1 MASRGR
7 SGAYSKRPGIQHPT
21 LRRGDPQSLSVR
33 GISRPEGRGED
44 TLQKILKTFPA
55 EQDDWK
61 TLERWANTEKR
72 PRERD
77 SKEEKERTETDT
89 NPLLGEQCEE
99 LKFQLLDKITSG
111 GFYDLKHLFLSHDPE
126 GRGRVSRDSLLIIL
140 TTFLGRFINKMV
152 LERLLCRFR
161 LDNKPL
167 ITFNAFYDHFKLE
180 EDNSPP
186 EWLDPMRRR
195 HQAAVRTAHE
205 AHLQLK
211 DMATNRYFELLKLFP
226 RDCLDVSEFRRV
238 LTHLGIKMSEEEY
251 KKLWKR
257 YVQDEATVLRF
268 DDLQYHLGTKRLE
281 ENRGLLLS
289 ALQKVSG
296 SRGPQMKTSKVN
308 VSKMG
313 NERKLSLSI
322 EKWLKEKFREGARAM
337 KTELSVY
344 DPQGAGAV
352 SKETFLQ
359 VLARHRLHLTR
370 DQLGLLLARCGL
382 DETLPDVNYLE
393 FLQRLQSRN
402 PNGRAYRALCKPG
415 YGTANKQSS
424 PSLSTISVAEDKLI
438 RIFHTDFNSLLA
450 EFRKADT
457 NNLKVIRPQDFREIL
472 ERRFSIQVTDE
483 EFAYCLENLPIT
495 PCGDIRYL
503 EFMARFDSRD
513 GTFSLWD
520 GRETV
525 LTNWSRKSRV
535 NMTNSHNGKRER
547 NAEQI
552 TEIIKRLIKDDYE
565 TLEMNFNEMDQR
577 NTWRLTAET
586 LYQLLKRC
594 GVRPEISREEVG
606 QIWKT
611 LILNQDQSVDFW
623 EFVRHFGFSM
633 ESSCFPNAK
642 ISPPVRGD
650 VDCLIRSLKL
660 NSDTRIIANLLQ
672 TKVKFLRDDL
682 WFKFK
687 EIDPQNSGS
696 VTREEFLDLLQELSP
711 DLTKHQCDTIAAK
724 FSVGQNRVS
733 YVRFLQPY
741 QTGNNTMKNSGRK
754 ALKTMDKTT
763 SPKQSIDCGLNTIT
777 TKLRQKIS
785 STEWRNLLQSCLKM
799 DKDGSG
805 LLSLPEFRSV
815 VKLCNIVLD
824 EDEIYHIMA
833 HYDKDLAGKIDYSR
847 LLCEPGKG
855 K

>member
-1 MASRGR
+1 MDTRHTHMMGTRHTHMMDTRHTHMMDTPHTHMMDTPHTHMMDTPHTHMMDTPHTHMMDTPHTHMMDTPHTHMMDTPHTHMMDTPHTHMMDTPHTHMMDTPHTHMMDTPHTHMMDTPHTHMMDTPHTHMMDTWHTHMMDTPHTHMMDTPHTHMMDTPHTHMMDTPHSC
-7 SGAYSKRPGIQHPT
+7 HT
-21 LRRGDPQSLSVR
+21 L
-33 GISRPEGRGED
+33 
-44 TLQKILKTFPA
+44 TL
-55 EQDDWK
+55 
-61 TLERWANTEKR
+61 
-72 PRERD
+72 
-77 SKEEKERTETDT
+77 
-89 NPLLGEQCEE
+89 
-99 LKFQLLDKITSG
+99 
-111 GFYDLKHLFLSHDPE
+111 
-126 GRGRVSRDSLLIIL
+126 
-140 TTFLGRFINKMV
+140 
-152 LERLLCRFR
+152 
-161 LDNKPL
+161 
-167 ITFNAFYDHFKLE
+167 
-180 EDNSPP
+180 
-186 EWLDPMRRR
+186 PM
-195 HQAAVRTAHE
+195 
-205 AHLQLK
+205 
-211 DMATNRYFELLKLFP
+211 P
-226 RDCLDVSEFRRV
+226 
-238 LTHLGIKMSEEEY
+238 
-251 KKLWKR
+251 
-257 YVQDEATVLRF
+257 
-268 DDLQYHLGTKRLE
+268 
-281 ENRGLLLS
+281 
-289 ALQKVSG
+289 
-296 SRGPQMKTSKVN
+296 
-308 VSKMG
+308 
-313 NERKLSLSI
+313 
-322 EKWLKEKFREGARAM
+322 
-337 KTELSVY
+337 
-344 DPQGAGAV
+344 V